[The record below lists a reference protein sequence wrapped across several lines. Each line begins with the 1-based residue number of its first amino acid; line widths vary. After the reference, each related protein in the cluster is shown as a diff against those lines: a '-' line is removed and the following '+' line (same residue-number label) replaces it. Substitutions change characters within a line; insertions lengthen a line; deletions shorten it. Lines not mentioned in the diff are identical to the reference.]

1 MVQCL
6 FGDGVEAVL
15 SMAWGPAAEIASR
28 RRVDSAGP
36 AELAVAAPVGDGWG
50 LLERSEHA
58 VAATGEIACSRPE
71 I

>member
-1 MVQCL
+1 
-6 FGDGVEAVL
+6 
-15 SMAWGPAAEIASR
+15 MAWGPAAEIASR

-58 VAATGEIACSRPE
+58 VAATGEIVRDNTTQNAQA
-71 I
+71 